1 MKVFVKRNQFTYKGE
16 NYSNDVLLNIKD
28 TCNCIKNIDY
38 EISTSTDKD
47 YDSNHAK
54 IQIYLLKRHIE
65 TDVDYDWNENPI
77 TNDYEEID
85 YIPIHYCP
93 ICGKKLEIIIEEI
106 VDKTS
111 EIEPFMK
118 ELDELE
124 KKRDST
130 KKFTTMIKT
139 VEKIKKIMNH

>member
-1 MKVFVKRNQFTYKGE
+1 MKVYVKRNQFHYKLE
-16 NYSNDVLLNIKD
+16 NYSNDVLLNVKG
-28 TCNCIKNIDY
+28 TCDCMKNIDY

-47 YDSNHAK
+47 YDTNHAK

-65 TDVDYDWNENPI
+65 TDVDYDWDENPI
-77 TNDYEEID
+77 LNDYEEID

-93 ICGKKLEIIIEEI
+93 ICGKKLEIIVEEI

-111 EIEPFMK
+111 KIEPIMK
-118 ELDELE
+118 ELDELK

-130 KKFTTMIKT
+130 KKFTTIIKT
-139 VEKIKKIMNH
+139 VEKIKKIMIE

>member
-1 MKVFVKRNQFTYKGE
+1 MKVYIKRNQFHYKGE
-16 NYSNDVLLNIKD
+16 NYSNDVLLNVKE
-28 TCNCIKNIDY
+28 TCNCMKNIDY

-47 YDSNHAK
+47 YDTNHAK

-106 VDKTS
+106 VDKTLKGKL
-111 EIEPFMK
+111 ININEPTSLRTISSNSRISQK
-118 ELDELE
+118 HDN
-124 KKRDST
+124 SSN
-130 KKFTTMIKT
+130 
-139 VEKIKKIMNH
+139 VSSG